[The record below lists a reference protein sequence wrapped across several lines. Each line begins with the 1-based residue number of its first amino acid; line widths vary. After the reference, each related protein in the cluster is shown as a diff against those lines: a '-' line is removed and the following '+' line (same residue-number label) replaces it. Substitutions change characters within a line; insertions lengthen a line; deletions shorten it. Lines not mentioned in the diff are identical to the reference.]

1 MKIMEEHKSQN
12 RLLQEEN
19 SRLRFKNSQLFS
31 EELQDKEKQLS
42 LLREVE
48 ERREER
54 VRVLE
59 GRCEVLEEEVG
70 ELEKTARER
79 ERLHTEQLAKE
90 QTERKGL
97 CISLLSIDY
106 SAIPYGTMYC
116 VYKAIEKKL
125 TDAEK
130 RVQTAEKE
138 IVHLRESN
146 RELLLLSSQKDDT
159 IKVWLLVHNDYH

>member
-106 SAIPYGTMYC
+106 S
-116 VYKAIEKKL
+116 E
-125 TDAEK
+125 
-130 RVQTAEKE
+130 
-138 IVHLRESN
+138 
-146 RELLLLSSQKDDT
+146 
-159 IKVWLLVHNDYH
+159 

>member
-1 MKIMEEHKSQN
+1 
-12 RLLQEEN
+12 
-19 SRLRFKNSQLFS
+19 
-31 EELQDKEKQLS
+31 
-42 LLREVE
+42 
-48 ERREER
+48 
-54 VRVLE
+54 
-59 GRCEVLEEEVG
+59 
-70 ELEKTARER
+70 
-79 ERLHTEQLAKE
+79 
-90 QTERKGL
+90 
-97 CISLLSIDY
+97 
-106 SAIPYGTMYC
+106 MYC